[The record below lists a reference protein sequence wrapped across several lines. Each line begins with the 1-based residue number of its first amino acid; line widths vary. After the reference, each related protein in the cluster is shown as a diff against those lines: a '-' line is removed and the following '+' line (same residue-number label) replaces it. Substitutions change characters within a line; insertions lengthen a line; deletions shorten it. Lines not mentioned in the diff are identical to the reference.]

1 MAKKII
7 INDYDNCVPAT
18 CEDNTEIAILS
29 VTSNNCSI
37 VVGWTVY
44 NNTNSVLSNKI
55 CWSLN
60 KKTFSN
66 KTDSISGDYPWTTT
80 IPISDNGVVYLKAR
94 VDIDNKIY
102 FSKEQTI
109 ILNSC

>member
-7 INDYDNCVPAT
+7 NQYHNCVPAV

-29 VTSNNCSI
+29 VKASNCSI
-37 VVGWTVY
+37 IVVWTVY
-44 NNTNSVLSNKI
+44 NNTNFVLSNKI
-55 CWSLN
+55 YWSLN
-60 KKTFSN
+60 QKIFSN
-66 KTDSISGDYPWTTT
+66 KTDSISGSAPWTTT
-80 IPISDNGVVYLKAR
+80 IPISDNGVIYLKAR
-94 VDIDNKIY
+94 VEIDHKIY

>member
-1 MAKKII
+1 MAKKT
-7 INDYDNCVPAT
+7 INQYDNCVPQI
-18 CEDNTEIAILS
+18 CEDNTEIVILS
-29 VTSNNCSI
+29 IISGNCSI
-37 VVGWTVY
+37 TTEWTVY

-66 KTDSISGDYPWTTT
+66 KTSNISGDFPWTTT
-80 IPISDNGVVYLKAR
+80 IPISDNGVIYLKAK
-94 VDIDNKIY
+94 VEIDSKIY

>member
-7 INDYDNCVPAT
+7 NQYHNCVPAV

-29 VTSNNCSI
+29 VISNNCSI
-37 VVGWTVY
+37 IVDWTVY
-44 NNTNSVLSNKI
+44 NNENSILSNKI

-66 KTDSISGDYPWTTT
+66 KTSNISGDFPWTTT
-80 IPISDNGVVYLKAR
+80 IPISDNGVIYLKAR
-94 VDIDNKIY
+94 VEIDHKIY